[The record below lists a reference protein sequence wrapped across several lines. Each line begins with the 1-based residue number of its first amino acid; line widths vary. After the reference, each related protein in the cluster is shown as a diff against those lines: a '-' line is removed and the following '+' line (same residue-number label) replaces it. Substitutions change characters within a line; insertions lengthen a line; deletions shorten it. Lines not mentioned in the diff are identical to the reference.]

1 MGFVKAIV
9 IGMGVL
15 IVAGFIIVAVTL
27 VIRMQG
33 VAEPDAAYRTTL
45 DLPNGAEIAE
55 TSMAGGEVLLW
66 LTETDGTSWLMI
78 IDARTGEETGRIKLL
93 PGAP

>member
-33 VAEPDAAYRTTL
+33 AAEPDSAYRTTL
-45 DLPNGAEIAE
+45 SLPNGTAITE
-55 TSMAGGEVLLW
+55 TSMVDGEVLLR
-66 LTETDGTSWLMI
+66 LKAADGASWLMI
-78 IDARTGEETGRIKLL
+78 IDARTGAEKGRIKLL